1 MQSRTARTLL
11 IVLGVALLAI
21 VVIPLLF
28 MVGMGGMMSTMM
40 GDGQCCG
47 GMAWAGVSVGV
58 LVVLGAIG
66 LIVFALRRPS

>member
-1 MQSRTARTLL
+1 MQSRPARTLL

-28 MVGMGGMMSTMM
+28 MGGMMSTMM
-40 GDGQCCG
+40 GGGQCCG
-47 GMAWAGVSVGV
+47 GMAWAGVSVGA